1 MGIFSRPRRDDP
13 MITALHPGEIF
24 VFGSNSAGNH
34 TGGAARQAA
43 RDFGAVMGQ
52 PRGLQG
58 QSYAIVSMDGLEIL
72 ADEARRFLEFA
83 RAHPELSF
91 LVTEI
96 GCGIAGYT
104 PSQVAPFFSGAPS
117 NVQLPRSFSI
127 TLANRTE

>member
-1 MGIFSRPRRDDP
+1 MGIFSKRRSGEP
-13 MITALHPGEIF
+13 MITTLRPDEIF

-34 TGGAARQAA
+34 AGGAARQAT

-58 QSYAIVSMDGLEIL
+58 RSYAIVSMDGLDAL
-72 ADEARRFLEFA
+72 ADESRQFLEFA
-83 RAHPELSF
+83 RAHPELTF

-104 PSQVAPFFSGAPS
+104 VTQVAPFFSGAPS
-117 NVQLPRSFSI
+117 NVRLPESFR
-127 TLANRTE
+127 TALADRTG